1 MNGHFTF
8 EEYKSV
14 LANTRSERIRERLLA
29 QAEADGFDAWELAE
43 LAAWAGG
50 RSAPLQAGGRGGVQ
64 KRRPARW

>member
-43 LAAWAGG
+43 LAAWAD
-50 RSAPLQAGGRGGVQ
+50 AGV
-64 KRRPARW
+64 

>member
-1 MNGHFTF
+1 MKGDNHMNGHFTF

-43 LAAWAGG
+43 LAAWAD
-50 RSAPLQAGGRGGVQ
+50 AGV
-64 KRRPARW
+64 